1 MILVL
6 LGTQNNSFKRLLKEI
21 NRLKNEGIIKE
32 KILVQAGY
40 TKIEDNNK
48 NSDIEVFDFVD
59 SNKIQE
65 MMKQAEY
72 IITHGGVGS
81 IVSGL
86 KLEKKIIAVP
96 RLKKYDE
103 HVNDHQLEI
112 VEEYTKSGYIIG
124 IKDVSELEKAYRN
137 LKNFKP
143 NKFNGDNNKL
153 VQMVEDFI
161 NK

>member
-1 MILVL
+1 MIVVL

-21 NRLKNEGIIKE
+21 NRLKNEGVIKE
-32 KILVQAGY
+32 KIVVQAGY
-40 TKIEDNNK
+40 TKFEDKDK

-59 SNKIQE
+59 SNKMQE
-65 MMKQAEY
+65 MMKEAKY

-86 KLEKKIIAVP
+86 KLNKKIIAVP

-103 HVNDHQLEI
+103 HVNDHQMEI
-112 VEEYTKSGYIIG
+112 IEEYTKNEYIIG

-137 LKNFKP
+137 LENFKP
-143 NKFNGDNNKL
+143 NEFRGDNNSL
-153 VQMVEDFI
+153 IDMVEKFI
-161 NK
+161 G